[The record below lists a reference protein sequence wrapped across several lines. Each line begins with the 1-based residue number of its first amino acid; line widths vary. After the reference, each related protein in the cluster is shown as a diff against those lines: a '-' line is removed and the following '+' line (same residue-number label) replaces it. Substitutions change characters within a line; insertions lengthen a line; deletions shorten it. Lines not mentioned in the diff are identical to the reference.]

1 MIFDDFSSDGLG
13 TLQTKMHRYN
23 EKADGGIQIKK
34 KIQGNLKHPKA
45 KIQAYILSIVS
56 LFAAFFFQ
64 ISPQIDF
71 ETLQKL
77 QKMKANKRFMCE
89 SFFGSESL
97 ILIPKFSKIPEFSPN
112 SLKSLNLILNSL
124 KCLNFKPKSPKIPKF
139 TPNLLKIPKVGS
151 KFPTILNLGPKFH
164 KILKFKPKFLEI
176 L

>member
-23 EKADGGIQIKK
+23 EKADGGNTNQLTKKEIKK
-34 KIQGNLKHPKA
+34 KIQGNWKHPKA

-56 LFAAFFFQ
+56 LFAAIFFQ

-77 QKMKANKRFMCE
+77 QKMKANKRFMYE

-97 ILIPKFSKIPEFSPN
+97 ILIPKFSKIPELPQ
-112 SLKSLNLILNSL
+112 
-124 KCLNFKPKSPKIPKF
+124 
-139 TPNLLKIPKVGS
+139 
-151 KFPTILNLGPKFH
+151 FP
-164 KILKFKPKFLEI
+164 KILKFNPKFAEMLKF
-176 L
+176 